1 MRAAD
6 SERLVPYL
14 PRLVIDWITDEP
26 DVRAREIDGTIVFID
41 ISGFTKLSEGLAKAG
56 NIGAEELAATIGSTF
71 TELLRVAYANGGAL
85 LKFGGDALL
94 LLFDGDGHAERAC
107 ASAVGM
113 RRTLREQG
121 VISVLGQRVRLR
133 MSVGVHTGTFHFF
146 LVGRAHRE
154 LVVTGPGFT
163 ETAGLEGAA
172 DAGQILV
179 SPATA
184 AAIRSSLVGDAKGPG
199 FLLRR
204 APDVPARDAVE
215 FRPPVVATDLTTCVP
230 RALQASLVS
239 EAGPEHRRV
248 TIAFVH
254 FDGTDAMIAERPL
267 AQVAADLEALVAT
280 AQEAAERHDVTFLAT
295 DVDKDGGKIILTAGA
310 PSSTGDDERQMLLT
324 VREIIEA
331 DLAVPVRI
339 GVNRGAVFAGD
350 IGPSYRRTY
359 TVMGDAVNLAARL
372 MAHAP
377 PATIYAHP
385 DVVDRSPT
393 AFTVEAVEPFHVKGK
408 AKPVAAWN
416 LGPVSGARSRRA
428 AVDLAFRGRDTELAV
443 LTDALADAVAGRGHL
458 VEIQGAPGSGKSRL
472 VEELRARA
480 GAVRE
485 LVTRCEL
492 YESTTPYFPVRGV
505 VRHLLGLPA
514 EPDAATDASRLCD
527 ALGVH
532 APDLVPWA
540 PLVATVADVAMDD
553 TPETAR
559 IDEQFR
565 AARLGEVLRDL
576 LGRLLATPTLLVI
589 EDTHWIDEATA
600 DLVDALTA
608 DLEHRPWL
616 VVATDRDGSEPFA
629 GAQVVALPPLAST
642 VAEQLVREATVD
654 APIAERDVR
663 LIAERA
669 AGNPLFL
676 TELVAAAR
684 DVGDVAGLPDNVDAL
699 VAASIDRLPPPD
711 RELLRRLAVLG
722 YSFADDLL
730 PAVVETGSALDPA
743 VWRRV
748 EEYLERDPSGRWRFE
763 HAVVRDCAYAG
774 LAYRARRDLHSRIG
788 DTLRS
793 HAASPDEEPV
803 ELLSLHF
810 LHAERFDEAYRYAC
824 VAADDAREMYADHEA
839 AELYQRALD
848 AARRLPE
855 VGAGE
860 HARLRESLGDV
871 QHRAGEFTGADA
883 AYRSA
888 RRYVDREDHI
898 SHARLQLKLAWIRG
912 WQDRYSAA
920 LRAITRGLTL
930 LDGVDGPEADSQ
942 RARLLAWYG
951 QFCREG
957 GNLRRA
963 VSWGERAVAAAEAA
977 GDKEALAHAHKV
989 LGWVHL
995 DLGDLETTNLYESLW
1010 MYEALDDLSGRAS
1023 VLNMLGGDAYWR
1035 GDWDEA
1041 LRRYEEARELA
1052 VRTGDTVLAAFCTTN
1067 IGEIALD
1074 RGELEVATAMFQE
1087 AARVWRVARD
1097 KPGTA
1102 FAKLLLGRALVG
1114 SGRFDDGLL
1123 LLEEARDDALDVG
1136 STPDALEA
1144 TARIAECHLA
1154 AGRYQDALSVAR
1166 TTMADAA
1173 NLGGVAAQQP
1183 LLLRVAGISL
1193 IGLDESD
1200 AGRSALEESLAAGRA
1215 RAADYEIA
1223 LTSGALAAV
1232 TADRAERR
1240 RLRDEG
1246 DTILARLGVRGAQ
1259 APAATD

>member
-1 MRAAD
+1 MLAPD
-6 SERLVPYL
+6 SQRLVPYL

-26 DVRAREIDGTIVFID
+26 QVRAREIDGTIVFID
-41 ISGFTKLSEGLAKAG
+41 ISGFTKLSEGLAKSG

-71 TELLRVAYANGGAL
+71 TELLRVAYDNGGAL

-94 LLFDGDGHAERAC
+94 LLFDGDGHAARAC

-121 VISVLGQRVRLR
+121 EISVLGQRVRLR

-163 ETAGLEGAA
+163 ETAALEGTA
-172 DAGQILV
+172 DAGQILI

-204 APDVPARDAVE
+204 APEVPTRAVA
-215 FRPPVVATDLTTCVP
+215 FAPPVLTTDLAACVP
-230 RALQASLVS
+230 HALQASLVS
-239 EAGPEHRRV
+239 EVGPEHRRV

-254 FDGTDAMIAERPL
+254 FDGTDAMIRERPL
-267 AQVAADLEALVAT
+267 EQVAADLEALVGT

-310 PSSTGDDERQMLLT
+310 PSGTGDDERQMLLT
-324 VREIIEA
+324 VREILEA
-331 DLAVPVRI
+331 DLAIPVRI

-350 IGPSYRRTY
+350 IGPPYRRTY

-377 PATIYAHP
+377 PGTIYAHP

-393 AFTVEAVEPFHVKGK
+393 EFAVEAVEPFFVKGK

-416 LGPVSGARSRRA
+416 LGPIAGARSRRA
-428 AVDLAFRGRDTELAV
+428 AVDLVFRGRDEELAT
-443 LTDALADAVAGRGHL
+443 LTDALASATAGRGRII
-458 VEIQGAPGSGKSRL
+458 EIQGAPGSGKSRL
-472 VEELRARA
+472 VDELRARA
-480 GAVRE
+480 GSVRE
-485 LVTRCEL
+485 LMTRCEL

-505 VRHLLGLPA
+505 VRHLLGLPP
-514 EPDAATDASRLCD
+514 EPDAATDASRLED
-527 ALGVH
+527 AIRVH

-540 PLVATVADVAMDD
+540 PLVGTVADVTLAD
-553 TPETAR
+553 TPETAA
-559 IDEQFR
+559 IDPQFR
-565 AARLGEVLRDL
+565 ATRIGEVMRDL
-576 LGRLLATPTLLVI
+576 LSRLLATPTLLVI
-589 EDTHWIDEATA
+589 EDTQWIDEATA
-600 DLVDALTA
+600 DLVDALTG
-608 DLEHRPWL
+608 DLDQRPWL
-616 VVATDRDGSEPFA
+616 VVATDRDGSQPFA
-629 GAQVVALPPLAST
+629 GARVMPLAPLAST
-642 VAEQLVREATVD
+642 VAEDLVREATVD
-654 APIAERDVR
+654 APIGERDVV

-684 DVGDVAGLPDNVDAL
+684 DVGDISGLPDSVDAL

-711 RELLRRLAVLG
+711 RDLLRRLAVLG
-722 YSFADDLL
+722 NSFSDDLVD
-730 PAVVETGSALDPA
+730 AVAEPGTSIDPS
-743 VWRRV
+743 VWRRI

-774 LAYRARRDLHSRIG
+774 LAYRARRDLHARVG
-788 DTLRS
+788 DTLR
-793 HAASPDEEPV
+793 AQAGSPDEEPV

-810 LHAERFDEAYRYAC
+810 LHAERFAEAYRYAR

-848 AARRLPE
+848 AARRLPD
-855 VGAGE
+855 VGADE
-860 HARLRESLGDV
+860 QARLRESLGDV
-871 QHRAGEFTGADA
+871 HHRAGEFSAADV
-883 AYRSA
+883 AYRGA
-888 RRYVDREDHI
+888 RRYVDRDDRTTQ
-898 SHARLQLKLAWIRG
+898 ARLQLKLAWIRG
-912 WQDRYSAA
+912 WQDRYSGA

-930 LDGVDGPEADSQ
+930 LDGVEGSEAERQ

-951 QFCREG
+951 QFCLQG
-957 GNLRRA
+957 GNLRTAIARCD
-963 VSWGERAVAAAEAA
+963 AAIASAEVA
-977 GDKEALAHAHKV
+977 GDQEALAHAHKV

-995 DLGDLETTNLYESLW
+995 ELGDLETTNLYESLAI
-1010 MYEALDDLSGRAS
+1010 YEALDDLSGRAS
-1023 VLNMLGGDAYWR
+1023 VLNLLGGDAYWR
-1035 GDWDEA
+1035 GDWDAA
-1041 LRRYEEARELA
+1041 LDRYEQARDLA

-1074 RGELEVATAMFQE
+1074 RGELDVATALFQD

-1102 FAKLLLGRALVG
+1102 FAKLLLARALVG
-1114 SGRFDDGLL
+1114 SGQDADGLA
-1123 LLEEARDDALDVG
+1123 LLEEARQDATDVG
-1136 STPDALEA
+1136 SQADVLEA
-1144 TARIAECHLA
+1144 NARIAECHLA
-1154 AGRYQDALSVAR
+1154 AGRYQDALAVAR

-1173 NLGGVAAQQP
+1173 ALGGVDAQQP
-1183 LLLRVAGISL
+1183 LLLRVAGVAL
-1193 IGLDESD
+1193 VGLGESD
-1200 AGRSALEESLAAGRA
+1200 AGRAALEESLSAGRA
-1215 RAADYEIA
+1215 RDASYEIA

-1232 TADRAERR
+1232 TDDRAARR
-1240 RLRDEG
+1240 RLRTDSME
-1246 DTILARLGVRGAQ
+1246 ILARLGVRGAT
-1259 APAATD
+1259 ATAG